1 MIAVAVYLI
10 ALFFIGLGS
19 AIVTY
24 HILRY
29 RDANDISLLVLVVYY
44 ALIVLILIATTSLY
58 DWPTLFNGI
67 ASGQGF

>member
-1 MIAVAVYLI
+1 MIGLVIYLI

-29 RDANDISLLVLVVYY
+29 RDANDISLLVLVIYY
-44 ALIVLILIATTSLY
+44 ALIVLILIATTTLY
-58 DWPTLFNGI
+58 DWPTLL
-67 ASGQGF
+67 SGVATGQDF